1 MKIYQ
6 KIKTKNLSYSCTKMK
21 YCMKKMIREK
31 IKRTK
36 KSRSC
41 HLIQTPSKS
50 FWFQKEYLLE
60 SWMPAKTPQR
70 SWILQKECKENLT
83 TEIPNLLVMES
94 RNPKIQ
100 KVKRSMTIQLIQAS
114 LIIRADK
121 SFLLPKADK
130 NLFQI
135 VKALSSVKNYLSLG
149 KKGFQS
155 IKRILWLDPW
165 KQAKNGSTKM
175 KIETILKVKMKS
187 PMPEKRTFI

>member
-1 MKIYQ
+1 MKISPR
-6 KIKTKNLSYSCTKMK
+6 IRTKNRSYSCTKMK

-31 IKRTK
+31 IKWAK
-36 KSRSC
+36 KSRNYQ
-41 HLIQTPSKS
+41 LIQTPSKS

-60 SWMPAKTPQR
+60 SWMPAKMPQQ

-100 KVKRSMTIQLIQAS
+100 KVKRSMTIQLIQAF

-121 SFLLPKADK
+121 SFLVPKVDK

-135 VKALSSVKNYLSLG
+135 VKALSNVKNYLSLG
-149 KKGFQS
+149 KKGFQG
-155 IKRILWLDPW
+155 IKKVLWLDP
-165 KQAKNGSTKM
+165 
-175 KIETILKVKMKS
+175 
-187 PMPEKRTFI
+187 